1 MNIVRAI
8 VNEILLL
15 IQIATYYV
23 LTGVIIFIA
32 VSAVAALVPDNM
44 DLIDSLL
51 AAFGVII
58 VAVLARGIFS
68 GS

>member
-58 VAVLARGIFS
+58 VAVLGRGIFS